1 MYWGNCR
8 VMDAYVFYKTDLLKK
23 NIYLLKGGW
32 LGILKV
38 PSVSSLI
45 IFSPCLLTSVYHV
58 LHM

>member
-23 NIYLLKGGW
+23 NIYLPKGGS

-45 IFSPCLLTSVYHV
+45 IFSPCLLASV
-58 LHM
+58 